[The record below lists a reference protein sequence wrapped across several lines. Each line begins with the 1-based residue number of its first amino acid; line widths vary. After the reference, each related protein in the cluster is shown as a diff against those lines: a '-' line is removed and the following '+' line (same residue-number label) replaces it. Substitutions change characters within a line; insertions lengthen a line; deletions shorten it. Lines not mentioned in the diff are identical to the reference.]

1 MKYRQWQEAR
11 DPHGHKGFRYRS
23 WKEEQHGLRMMNA
36 IKREWLDK
44 LEKRDDGVL
53 LRAEVFR
60 ICAREGVLGEKR
72 LFSKKD

>member
-11 DPHGHKGFRYRS
+11 DSHGRKGIRYRS
-23 WKEEQHGLRMMNA
+23 WKEERHGIQMMKA
-36 IKREWLDK
+36 IKRERLNK
-44 LEKRDDGVL
+44 LEKRNDDVL

>member
-1 MKYRQWQEAR
+1 MMKT
-11 DPHGHKGFRYRS
+11 
-23 WKEEQHGLRMMNA
+23 
-36 IKREWLDK
+36 IKREWFNK
-44 LEKRDDGVL
+44 LEKRDDDVL